1 MADKNKLKNARL
13 LRRKRSI
20 RHKVVGT
27 GERPRLTVFISGKHC
42 YAQVIDDHA
51 GRTLAAAG
59 TLGKTGV
66 AEGKTGANV
75 EAAAKVGSAV
85 AEKAKAAGVSRVAFD
100 RNGRQYHGRVKALA
114 DAAREGG
121 LDF

>member
-1 MADKNKLKNARL
+1 MADKNKAKAVRL

-20 RHKVVGT
+20 RHRLMGT
-27 GERPRLTVFISGKHC
+27 SERPRLTVFPSGKHI

-51 GRTLAAAG
+51 GKTLASAT
-59 TLGKTGV
+59 TLGKNGV
-66 AEGKTGANV
+66 AEGGTCNV
-75 EAAAKVGSAV
+75 DAAKAVGKAV
-85 AEKAKAAGVSRVAFD
+85 AERAKAAGVTKVAFD

-114 DAAREGG
+114 DAAREAG